1 MHSLLSPLYL
11 VLPFSAVAWDRA
23 TGTVAPH
30 GNLTEV
36 QGYSQIFGYYFVWQS
51 NSSGGYGG
59 STSADLTFKFP
70 TKKGI
75 KQCIRR
81 CYAQSAR
88 LGSLVTNEASSLC
101 YCNTDKNCAEE
112 EIFYSGGIIF
122 STSQKSETD
131 LCSFLK
137 SDPLPTLSPTA
148 GLGASYSPTS
158 TGETSQ
164 PSVFHFKTP
173 YPTSSYSFTQTL
185 TRHTIQPTE
194 AKLEN
199 STSSNLFYTKM
210 TPSPAPTTGKIII
223 TTKTLKP
230 SAMDPIPMSVM
241 VRSDSATLSPSVTV
255 STPLLRTNAPTIQPT
270 PVDFLSNLV
279 GNWVE
284 IPPFAMQLSF
294 MVSNISI
301 SEDQIGKGLT
311 FYLERYIASWLKNS
325 TKAVEVDVHLDLA
338 RDTVQSR
345 YRSLQVSV
353 KSTDALQYTGGY
365 AIIYSNST
373 EDSSWLGSLD
383 KCQLIDLLSLDISSG
398 TQTFI
403 WYIKELS
410 HGSLGNVDA
419 YLSTL
424 SQVAAIPSP
433 CVAESELTL
442 SSSSTTSFRIFLVF
456 LVGTLIAAVFL
467 CGFLTVWY
475 KKRGI
480 RKTQPTSEATSSEVI
495 PSQSNELMKWGTS
508 QSTEVTTNVRSKR
521 NSVDYILSRLNASS
535 TIVNPKSGVVVTTN
549 NDVEEF
555 SQRFQVV
562 LSGIRRNSQYISPTT
577 SYEEDQ
583 TSQGSVTEDLEG
595 DGENSY
601 NWDEITR
608 SVEDDWSNSMKHSL
622 TTLPSYEVP
631 SDEEKMD
638 VWQKTSSVASFN
650 SRGSMPNELEYH
662 DVLDP
667 FDMQAD
673 IKKSTSLA
681 QQEYGN
687 QGTTNNRNSETYTA
701 GMGFLF
707 LP

>member
-1 MHSLLSPLYL
+1 M
-11 VLPFSAVAWDRA
+11 
-23 TGTVAPH
+23 APH

-36 QGYSQIFGYYFVWQS
+36 QGYSQIFGYDFVWQS

-59 STSADLTFKFP
+59 STSADLSFKFP
-70 TKKGI
+70 INKGI

-88 LGSLVTNEASSLC
+88 LGSLVTNEDSSIC

-112 EIFYSGGIIF
+112 EIFYSGGIVF
-122 STSQKSETD
+122 SISQKSETN
-131 LCSFLK
+131 LCSFHK
-137 SDPLPTLSPTA
+137 SDPLPTLPPTA
-148 GLGASYSPTS
+148 GLGASYYPTS
-158 TGETSQ
+158 SGETSQ
-164 PSVFHFKTP
+164 PSVFHLKTP
-173 YPTSSYSFTQTL
+173 YPTSSYSFTQTSTL
-185 TRHTIQPTE
+185 HTIQPTE
-194 AKLEN
+194 AKIEN
-199 STSSNLFYTKM
+199 FTSSNLFYTKM
-210 TPSPAPTTGKIII
+210 TPSPAPTTKKII
-223 TTKTLKP
+223 TTKTLQP
-230 SAMDPIPMSVM
+230 SAMDPIPMSVI
-241 VRSDSATLSPSVTV
+241 VRSDSATWSPSVTV

-270 PVDFLSNLV
+270 PVDSLSYLV
-279 GNWVE
+279 GDWVE
-284 IPPFAMQLSF
+284 IPPFVMQLSF

-301 SEDQIGKGLT
+301 SEYQIGKVLT
-311 FYLERYIASWLKNS
+311 IYLERYIASWLKNS

-338 RDTVQSR
+338 TDTRQSR
-345 YRSLQVSV
+345 YRSLQDSVV
-353 KSTDALQYTGGY
+353 KSTNALQYTGGY

-373 EDSSWLGSLD
+373 EDSSWPGNLD

-398 TQTFI
+398 AQKFI

-433 CVAESELTL
+433 CGAESELTL
-442 SSSSTTSFRIFLVF
+442 SSSSTKSFRIFLIF

-480 RKTQPTSEATSSEVI
+480 RKTLPPTSEATSSYVI

-508 QSTEVTTNVRSKR
+508 QSTEVTTNVRSNRK
-521 NSVDYILSRLNASS
+521 SVEYILSRLNASS
-535 TIVNPKSGVVVTTN
+535 TIVNPKSGVVLKPN

-562 LSGIRRNSQYISPTT
+562 LSGIIRQNSQYISPTT

-583 TSQGSVTEDLEG
+583 TSQGSVTEDPEG

-608 SVEDDWSNSMKHSL
+608 SLEDDSSNSMKHSL
-622 TTLPSYEVP
+622 TTLPSYDVP

-638 VWQKTSSVASFN
+638 VWQNKSSSASYN
-650 SRGSMPNELEYH
+650 SRRSIPNELEYH

-673 IKKSTSLA
+673 IDKSTSFA
-681 QQEYGN
+681 QHKYGN
-687 QGTTNNRNSETYTA
+687 QGHMNNGNSETYTA